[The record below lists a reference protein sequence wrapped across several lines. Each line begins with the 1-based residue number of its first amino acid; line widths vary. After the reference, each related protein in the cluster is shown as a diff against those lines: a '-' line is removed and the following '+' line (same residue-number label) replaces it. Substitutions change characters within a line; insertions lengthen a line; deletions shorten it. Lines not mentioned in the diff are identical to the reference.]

1 MLISNCRHEQQ
12 ACAFTAALNIEQP
25 VESPGRNAERAAN
38 QKIHCYITNTQLGKH
53 SNFCKRAT
61 FSLSLD
67 IPRLLRWPPRRCS
80 ARPPTMPS
88 KDTWGMCNVRWVLV
102 LATFPTKGYP
112 TNVNAE
118 GRQHLKAI
126 GNSLRHRPWLVLI
139 SNCWHEQQAC
149 AFTAALNIEQPVES
163 PGRNAEHAANQKIH
177 CYITNTQLGKHSN
190 FCKRA
195 TFSLSLDIPR
205 LLRWPPRRCSARP
218 PTMPSKDTWGMC
230 NVRWVLVLATFP
242 TKG

>member
-1 MLISNCRHEQQ
+1 MLPVWLQ
-12 ACAFTAALNIEQP
+12 ARFP
-25 VESPGRNAERAAN
+25 VEA
-38 QKIHCYITNTQLGKH
+38 
-53 SNFCKRAT
+53 FAT
-61 FSLSLD
+61 LFGSVK
-67 IPRLLRWPPRRCS
+67 C
-80 ARPPTMPS
+80 
-88 KDTWGMCNVRWVLV
+88 
-102 LATFPTKGYP
+102 
-112 TNVNAE
+112 
-118 GRQHLKAI
+118 
-126 GNSLRHRPWLVLI
+126 NSLRHRPWLVLI

-163 PGRNAEHAANQKIH
+163 PGRNAEHAANQKNH

-218 PTMPSKDTWGMC
+218 PTMPSNDTWGMC

-242 TKG
+242 TKGFPTNVNAEGMQQLKAFGRTTQSCFVSRSKGILKSFCDLLPRTRPSSVSISRCSVRKGQRLCCVRRLQSELAVDL